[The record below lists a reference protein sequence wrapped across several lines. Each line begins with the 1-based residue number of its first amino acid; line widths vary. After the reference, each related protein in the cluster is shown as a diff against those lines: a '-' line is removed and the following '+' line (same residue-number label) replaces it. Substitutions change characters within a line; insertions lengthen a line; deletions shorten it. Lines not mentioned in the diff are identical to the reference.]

1 MRHLL
6 IGGARSGKSA
16 LAETLARKA
25 GLPVV
30 YIATAQA
37 ADAEMAQR
45 IAHHR
50 ARRPAGWS
58 TVESPRRLAETLAA
72 QAAPGRMVIVDCL
85 TLWLSNLITGGGV
98 DEADFD
104 LAGFEQERRALLDLL
119 PVLPGEIVLVTN
131 EVGFGIVPMGRL
143 ARMFMDEA
151 GRLNQ
156 EIAARCERVTL
167 VVAGQPLSLKTPA
180 PDR

>member
-1 MRHLL
+1 MRHLI

-30 YIATAQA
+30 YIATA
-37 ADAEMAQR
+37 DPGDEEMAQR

-50 ARRPAGWS
+50 ARRPADWS
-58 TVESPRRLAETLAA
+58 TVEAPLDLAETLTAH
-72 QAAPGRMVIVDCL
+72 AAPGRMVIVDCL
-85 TLWLSNLITGGGV
+85 TLWLSNLITGGGA
-98 DEADFD
+98 DEAKFD
-104 LAGFEQERRALLDLL
+104 LAGFEKERRALLELL
-119 PVLPGEIVLVTN
+119 PVLPGETVLVTN

-143 ARMFMDEA
+143 ARMFTDEA

-156 EIAARCERVTL
+156 EVAARCERVTL
-167 VVAGQPLSLKTPA
+167 VVAGQAVILKTPA
-180 PDR
+180 PD